1 MQIDV
6 PRAAPPEI
14 PSVYGS
20 TRGLRNMPCSIT
32 PARLNA
38 PPIAKPNMMRGN
50 RISTRMLYS
59 EVPLP
64 SSKIDIIF
72 VMGIPAEPMHNDK
85 APAATRNAD
94 EIRIENVHRDS
105 LFFI

>member
-1 MQIDV
+1 
-6 PRAAPPEI
+6 
-14 PSVYGS
+14 
-20 TRGLRNMPCSIT
+20 
-32 PARLNA
+32 
-38 PPIAKPNMMRGN
+38 
-50 RISTRMLYS
+50 MLYS